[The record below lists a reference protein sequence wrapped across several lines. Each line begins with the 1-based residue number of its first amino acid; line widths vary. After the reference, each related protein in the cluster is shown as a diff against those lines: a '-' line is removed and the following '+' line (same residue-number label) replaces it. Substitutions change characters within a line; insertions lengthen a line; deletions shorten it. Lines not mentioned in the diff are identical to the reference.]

1 MSISSAQ
8 NRRTLLKTAAILT
21 LAGLA
26 GCSTT
31 SVLAPPGDGS
41 DQTEATLGLINGLR
55 KERGL
60 SPLSRDPAAA
70 SAALSQAGRM
80 AKAGK
85 MAHLIGITDSFGGRM
100 KSQSVALP
108 AAENIAVGQADAQ
121 KAYLAWLNSPK
132 HLVAVFAIVPHLLQ
146 AKGLFAFSVEDAED
160 RAGNSSAE
168 GFVLRPSLRYAH
180 TETYVRSL
188 CETAGLEVLEVTRA
202 TIRKDGA
209 QDVAGILFL
218 SRKSL

>member
-1 MSISSAQ
+1 MLSSSAQ
-8 NRRTLLKTAAILT
+8 NRRTFLKAAAALS

-26 GCSTT
+26 GCNTT
-31 SVLAPPGDGS
+31 AVLAPPGDGS

-55 KERGL
+55 KQRGL

-132 HLVAVFAIVPHLLQ
+132 HLENMLGPGYSGLGVAVMRNPA
-146 AKGLFAFSVEDAED
+146 S
-160 RAGNSSAE
+160 GNRPYWAMVLSS
-168 GFVLRPSLRYAH
+168 G
-180 TETYVRSL
+180 T
-188 CETAGLEVLEVTRA
+188 
-202 TIRKDGA
+202 
-209 QDVAGILFL
+209 
-218 SRKSL
+218 

>member
-1 MSISSAQ
+1 MPVSSAQ

-100 KSQSVALP
+100 KSQSVSLP

-132 HLVAVFAIVPHLLQ
+132 HLENMLGPGYSGLGVAVMRNPA
-146 AKGLFAFSVEDAED
+146 S
-160 RAGNSSAE
+160 GNRPYWAMVLSS
-168 GFVLRPSLRYAH
+168 G
-180 TETYVRSL
+180 T
-188 CETAGLEVLEVTRA
+188 
-202 TIRKDGA
+202 
-209 QDVAGILFL
+209 
-218 SRKSL
+218 